1 MKRLVCLLCCLMLLC
16 GCIPAANA
24 ERYTASFQDVFDTA
38 SQLVIY
44 ADTQEEANRLAQWIY
59 SELLRYHKLFDQ
71 YHDWPEV
78 TGIYEVNANAADS
91 PVTIEQELMDLLCF
105 AKEMDSLTGGKT
117 NIAMGSVLRLW
128 HQAREDGL
136 AQPET
141 AYLPA
146 MEALQEAAGHI
157 NPDQLV
163 LDETNCTVFFA
174 DPAMQLDVGAIAKGY
189 AVEQVARALEAEGV
203 SGVLLSI
210 GGNVRAIGVRPD
222 GTAFP
227 VGVQN
232 PDLKAENQHIA
243 ILLLNN
249 ASLVT
254 SGSYQR
260 FYTVNGKP
268 YHHIIDP
275 ATLMPATHVWAV
287 SVVTKDSGF
296 ADALSTALFNLPVED
311 GKKLLENHP
320 GTEALWVLQDGT
332 LVYSDGFESLMM
344 QP

>member
-1 MKRLVCLLCCLMLLC
+1 MKRLICLLLC
-16 GCIPAANA
+16 GLLLCSCASVAHG
-24 ERYTASFQDVFDTA
+24 ERYTASFLDVFDTA

-44 ADTQEEANRLAQWIY
+44 ADSQEEANHLAQWIY
-59 SELLRYHKLFDQ
+59 GELLRYHKLFDQ
-71 YHDWPEV
+71 YNDWPEV
-78 TGIYEVNANAADS
+78 VGLYEVNEKAAIS
-91 PVTIEQELMDLLCF
+91 PVAVEPELFSLLVF
-105 AKEMDSLTGGKT
+105 AKELYSQTNGKM

-136 AQPET
+136 AHPET
-141 AYLPA
+141 SSLPEMA
-146 MEALQEAAGHI
+146 TLQNAALHT
-157 NPDQLV
+157 NPEHLI
-163 LDETNCTVFFA
+163 LDEENQTVFFT
-174 DPAMQLDVGAIAKGY
+174 DPAMKLDVGAIAKGY
-189 AVEQVARALEAEGV
+189 AVEQVAQQLEAEGV

-232 PDLKAENQHIA
+232 PDLTAEQKHIA
-243 ILLLNN
+243 VLTLSN

-260 FYTVNGKP
+260 YYTVDGKQ

-287 SVVTKDSGF
+287 SVVTKDSGL
-296 ADALSTALFNLPVED
+296 ADALSTALFNLSAEE
-311 GKKLLENHP
+311 GQKLLETFP
-320 GTEALWVLQDGT
+320 GTEAIWVLPDGT
-332 LVYSDGFESLMM
+332 QVYSSGFEALLM
-344 QP
+344 

>member
-16 GCIPAANA
+16 GCLPAAHA

-59 SELLRYHKLFDQ
+59 AELLRYHKLFDQ

-78 TGIYEVNANAADS
+78 TGIYEVNEKAAAG
-91 PVTIEQELMDLLCF
+91 PVKVEPELFQLLSF
-105 AKEMDSLTGGKT
+105 AKEMYSLTSGKT

-163 LDETNCTVFFA
+163 LDEVNGTVFFA

-203 SGVLLSI
+203 NGVLLSI

-222 GTAFP
+222 GSAFP

-260 FYTVNGKP
+260 YYTVAGKQ

-275 ATLMPATHVWAV
+275 TTLMPATHVWAV
-287 SVVTKDSGF
+287 SVITEDSGL
-296 ADALSTALFNLPVED
+296 ADALSTALFNLPLED
-311 GKKLLENHP
+311 GMALIDTLP
-320 GTEALWVLQDGT
+320 DTEALWVKHDGS
-332 LVYSDGFESLMM
+332 LVMSAGIESLLY
-344 QP
+344 Q

>member
-16 GCIPAANA
+16 GCLPAAHA

-59 SELLRYHKLFDQ
+59 TELLRYHKLFDQ

-78 TGIYEVNANAADS
+78 TGIYEVNEKAAAG
-91 PVTIEQELMDLLCF
+91 PVKVEPELFQLLSF
-105 AKEMDSLTGGKT
+105 AKEMYSLTSGKT

-146 MEALQEAAGHI
+146 MESLQEAAGHI

-163 LDETNCTVFFA
+163 LDEVNGTVFFA

-189 AVEQVARALEAEGV
+189 AVEQVARALEAKGV
-203 SGVLLSI
+203 NGVLLSI

-222 GTAFP
+222 GSAFP

-260 FYTVNGKP
+260 YYTVAGKQ

-287 SVVTKDSGF
+287 SVITEDSGL
-296 ADALSTALFNLPVED
+296 ADALSTALFNLPLED
-311 GKKLLENHP
+311 GMALIDTLP
-320 GTEALWVLQDGT
+320 DTEALWVKHDGS
-332 LVYSDGFESLMM
+332 LVMSAGIESLLY
-344 QP
+344 Q